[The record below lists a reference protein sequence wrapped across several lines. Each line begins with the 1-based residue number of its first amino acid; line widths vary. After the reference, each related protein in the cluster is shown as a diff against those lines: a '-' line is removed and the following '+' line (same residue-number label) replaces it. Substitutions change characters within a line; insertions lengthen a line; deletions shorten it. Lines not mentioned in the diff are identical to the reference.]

1 MKKNLLLC
9 IAVAISCTAGAQEYA
24 AVDTTVLQGLG
35 ATTQK
40 TKVAVPSGTQFA
52 ATDNVILTTAYADQ
66 YQFLSVDGPKVDNTS
81 YNTFNVGN
89 IKIKGNGLQGNT
101 NPTRGGANSANT
113 SVAPDAGAVF
123 KFDVKKD
130 GYLYIL
136 HKASSNKQYE
146 VSEGNGTDASGYQT
160 IGYQFAGSDAGNT
173 ALGTA
178 YGYILNGG
186 QLSGEDQNYG
196 HLPVGY
202 NIQWP
207 EVYFTGDQASA
218 IKTTGLSIIKFPV
231 YATLS
236 YLVNACGS
244 KMTLLGFYFDTT
256 GNATITIS
264 NGVSN
269 DITLMEAGIP
279 ANAKTI
285 DAISAYAGQLAN
297 IKNIVTTP
305 AQTKDFIYNLAGQR
319 VNKSYKGIV
328 INNRKKYIQ

>member
-1 MKKNLLLC
+1 MKKNLLFC
-9 IAVAISCTAGAQEYA
+9 IALAISCAAGAQEYA
-24 AVDTTVLQGLG
+24 TVDTTVLKGLG
-35 ATTQK
+35 ATSQK
-40 TKVAVPSGTQFA
+40 IKVAVPAGTQFA
-52 ATDNVILTTAYADQ
+52 ATDNVTLTTAYADQ
-66 YQFLSVDGPKVDNTS
+66 YQFLGVDGPKIDNTS
-81 YNTFNVGN
+81 YHTFTIGN
-89 IKIKGNGLQGNT
+89 AEISGNGLQGST
-101 NPTRGGANSANT
+101 NSTRNGANSANT
-113 SVAPDAGAVF
+113 SVAPDAGAVL

-146 VSEGNGTDASGYQT
+146 VSEGSGADASGYQT

-202 NIQWP
+202 SIQWP

-218 IKTTGLSIIKFPV
+218 IKTTGLSVIKFPV
-231 YATLS
+231 YAKLS

-256 GNATITIS
+256 GDATIAIS

-269 DITLMEAGIP
+269 NITLMTAGVP

-285 DAISAYAGQLAN
+285 DAIAAYAGQLAN
-297 IKNIVTTP
+297 IKNIVTTS
-305 AQTKDFIYNLAGQR
+305 AQAKDLIYNLAGQR